1 MILIVCDYVQ
11 VGMTPCL
18 YVIYKFA
25 LSGYFAKM
33 SKYQK
38 DITKEKKRKESAC
51 IDAYLQLIAWRIDID
66 HRGRD
71 PPFSPSNRTVA

>member
-18 YVIYKFA
+18 YVIYKFV

-38 DITKEKKRKESAC
+38 DITKEKKRERVHRC
-51 IDAYLQLIAWRIDID
+51 IFAVDCLA
-66 HRGRD
+66 HRYR
-71 PPFSPSNRTVA
+71 PPR